1 MDDVD
6 VNIGKWKILATH
18 VGVPN
23 LTFKD
28 FVDVDND
35 TTVYSIPTDEE
46 IFQSVQGTVEEDDDC
61 DYNIEI
67 PSQPSSLLRK
77 ATLAL
82 DIVRHYLK
90 FSGVNE
96 QLFTYFNRG
105 SHEIMRR
112 KLAQNLRQTNINQ
125 YVSL

>member
-46 IFQSVQGTVEEDDDC
+46 IFQSV
-61 DYNIEI
+61 
-67 PSQPSSLLRK
+67 
-77 ATLAL
+77 
-82 DIVRHYLK
+82 
-90 FSGVNE
+90 
-96 QLFTYFNRG
+96 
-105 SHEIMRR
+105 
-112 KLAQNLRQTNINQ
+112 
-125 YVSL
+125 